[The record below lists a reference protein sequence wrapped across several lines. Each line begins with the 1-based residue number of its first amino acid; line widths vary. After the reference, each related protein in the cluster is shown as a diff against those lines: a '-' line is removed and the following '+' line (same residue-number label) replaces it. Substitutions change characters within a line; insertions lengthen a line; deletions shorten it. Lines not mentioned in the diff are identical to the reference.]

1 MKLPISIERGSL
13 RWHTCLL
20 IDLPA
25 TLGFASHFYLS
36 QNSLVGKCVCGPK
49 IVVHNAM
56 DNDARNA
63 FF

>member
-1 MKLPISIERGSL
+1 M
-13 RWHTCLL
+13 L
-20 IDLPA
+20 IDLLA
-25 TLGFASHFYLS
+25 TLSFASHIYLS
-36 QNSLVGKCVCGPK
+36 RNSLVGKCICGPK

>member
-13 RWHTCLL
+13 RWHTCAL
-20 IDLPA
+20 IDLPV
-25 TLGFASHFYLS
+25 TLSFASNIYS
-36 QNSLVGKCVCGPK
+36 SRNILVGKCICGPK